1 MVAFYPHFVSCGE
14 KATLRDVVGEFI
26 YITNM
31 RFKDV
36 YLKVE
41 FLIFLNEK
49 KNKNNFLGKLKK
61 MLEKIIRKLQKY
73 AHRP

>member
-41 FLIFLNEK
+41 F
-49 KNKNNFLGKLKK
+49 
-61 MLEKIIRKLQKY
+61 
-73 AHRP
+73 